1 MKAVGIESDIA
12 RIAEQERVLRFDRFD
27 LGAAWSV
34 GQHIRAAAAAAG
46 HVLSVDIQINGMQAF
61 FAAMPCAR
69 PDFEHW
75 IRRKRNIA
83 LRFLRPSYAVG
94 LELAAQKTTL
104 EGKWGLATADY
115 AAHGGSFPILVEGV
129 GCIGAVTVS
138 GLPQR
143 DDHNLVVDAL
153 AVHLGLDPQNLRHP

>member
-1 MKAVGIESDIA
+1 MSIESDIV
-12 RIAEQERVLRFDRFD
+12 RIGEQEKALRFERFD

-34 GQHIRAAAAAAG
+34 GQHIYGVAAAAG
-46 HVLSVDIQINGMQAF
+46 HILSIDVQINGMQAF
-61 FAAMPCAR
+61 FAAMPGAR

-83 LRFLRPSYAVG
+83 LRFLRSSYGVG
-94 LELAAQKTTL
+94 LELVQQKTTL
-104 EGKWGLATADY
+104 EEKWGLPTADY
-115 AAHGGSFPILVEGV
+115 ASHGGSVPILVEGV

-143 DDHNLVVDAL
+143 DDHNVVIEAL
-153 AVHLGLDPQNLRHP
+153 AVHRGLDPQRLRHP

>member
-1 MKAVGIESDIA
+1 MSIESDIV
-12 RIAEQERVLRFDRFD
+12 RIGEQEKALRFERFD

-34 GQHIRAAAAAAG
+34 GQHIHGVAAAAG
-46 HVLSVDIQINGMQAF
+46 HILSIDVQINGMQAF
-61 FAAMPCAR
+61 FAAMPGAR

-83 LRFLRPSYAVG
+83 LRFLRSSYGVG
-94 LELAAQKTTL
+94 LELAQQKTTL
-104 EGKWGLATADY
+104 EEKWGLPTADY
-115 AAHGGSFPILVEGV
+115 ASHGGSVPILVEGV

-143 DDHNLVVDAL
+143 DDHNLVIESL
-153 AVHLGLDPQNLRHP
+153 AVHRGLDPQRLRHP